1 MAWHSKGSVSVTL
14 NSEAVLGNATD
25 FIANVRT
32 GDAFRGP
39 DGRWYEITNVTSA
52 TVISIKPNYQGATA
66 SGQVYAVV
74 PIHGYSKNLA
84 DQFRDINNQWGATLA
99 GIKPW
104 AVSSTG
110 QQAQADMGISAVGRA
125 LNNASTP
132 ANALSY
138 LGGVAP
144 NQMGWAGNA
153 MNTADLDSLTVS
165 GLYAHGTAVPSP
177 VNNAQAMSCICSTAT
192 QTSPSSSG
200 TS

>member
-99 GIKPW
+99 GIDRKS
-104 AVSSTG
+104 V
-110 QQAQADMGISAVGRA
+110 V
-125 LNNASTP
+125 
-132 ANALSY
+132 
-138 LGGVAP
+138 
-144 NQMGWAGNA
+144 
-153 MNTADLDSLTVS
+153 
-165 GLYAHGTAVPSP
+165 
-177 VNNAQAMSCICSTAT
+177 
-192 QTSPSSSG
+192 
-200 TS
+200 

>member
-138 LGGVAP
+138 LGASRLIR
-144 NQMGWAGNA
+144 WAG
-153 MNTADLDSLTVS
+153 L
-165 GLYAHGTAVPSP
+165 
-177 VNNAQAMSCICSTAT
+177 AT
-192 QTSPSSSG
+192 R
-200 TS
+200 